1 MSERL
6 NIVCVSGTRE
16 KLQMAAMMASVAA
29 AGGDEVS
36 VFFSMNAL
44 LYFIKGRENLVAPA
58 EGEMGKLMAE
68 KNVPPFKH
76 LFEQAAEL
84 GDAKLYPCSMA
95 MDVLGIKSD
104 DLEPGFEGPMG
115 LTKYLSDAEGGHLV
129 TF

>member
-1 MSERL
+1 MSQRIS
-6 NIVCVSGTRE
+6 IVCVSGTRE

-29 AGGDEVS
+29 ASGDEVT

-44 LYFIKGRENLVAPA
+44 AYFIKGRSVEAPA
-58 EGEMGKLMAE
+58 EGEMGKVMAQ
-68 KNVPPFKH
+68 KNVPPFKQ

-95 MDVLGIKSD
+95 MDVLGVGKE
-104 DLEPGFEGPMG
+104 DLDEVMQPPLG
-115 LTKYLSDAEGGHLV
+115 LTRFLSDAEGAQLL